1 LTLQWLDGATP
12 VADEMSEAQRL
23 YRVWSTYQAQ
33 MVWRD
38 AVERGADVAVAAQ
51 ALIGLPE
58 VSVLEA
64 LDANRRL
71 VDVLL
76 QWRRDAVSAARKEGS
91 SWAAIGAALGTS
103 KQRAYTRYHHTISH

>member
-1 LTLQWLDGATP
+1 MGD
-12 VADEMSEAQRL
+12 VQRL
-23 YRVWSTYQAQ
+23 YELWSTYQAQ
-33 MVWRD
+33 VVWRD

-71 VDVLL
+71 VELL
-76 QWRRDAVSAARKEGS
+76 VQGRRDVVAAARQDGA
-91 SWAAIGAALGTS
+91 SWAEIGAALGIS
-103 KQRAYTRYHHTISH
+103 KQRAYTRYRHTISP